1 MTRKSNKK
9 NIVKAFSFCSIFLY
23 SFFLISLHTGFIESY
38 TLFFSDS
45 NKPGEF
51 SLFGDLLSVIYS
63 FENIFSE
70 DTLLKLR
77 VPENWIYENP
87 YNAPLYGNEIQ
98 MIWSQTP
105 LNIIFLISSGHLA
118 NLIGINFLVIVF
130 IYTICMLIFF
140 YKSFKTALKKDLNLL
155 FILFSFPF
163 LFLLERGNI
172 LAGIGGI
179 FIYLLFKNFIINDEL
194 NAVDLLF
201 FIIACS
207 IRPNYLLFGLLF
219 LFKKDLKFSI
229 LEFVKVGTAF
239 IGVNSIFL
247 FFASKLFPGYKF
259 ETFLFMVREHTVG
272 TIRFQPWN
280 SSLHG
285 FIHNLFYHSREYFE
299 IIFRPQLIVR
309 FEELIIG
316 EGLNKLILIFY
327 IALLIFVFFNL
338 KKRQIDKISFVVIL
352 ACVTAL
358 STSPYYAYHL
368 IIFIFLFFVI
378 YESENPRNL
387 SFLQLA
393 LIGLI
398 LLPKLNSYLPLFNV
412 YTLAN
417 VVFLNLLLFIS
428 IFSKKRIY

>member
-1 MTRKSNKK
+1 MTRKYNKK
-9 NIVKAFSFCSIFLY
+9 NIVKVFSFCSIILY
-23 SFFLISLHTGFIESY
+23 SFFLISIHTEFIKSY
-38 TLFFSDS
+38 TLFYSDS

-63 FENIFSE
+63 FDNIFSE
-70 DTLLKLR
+70 DTLLKLG
-77 VPENWIYENP
+77 VPENWIYYNP
-87 YNAPLYGNEIQ
+87 YNFPLYGNEIQ

-105 LNIIFLISSGHLA
+105 LNIIFLIGSGHLA
-118 NLIGINFLVIVF
+118 NLIGINFLVIFF

-194 NAVDLLF
+194 DSVDLFF

-207 IRPNYLLFGLLF
+207 IRPNYLVFGLLF

-259 ETFLFMVREHTVG
+259 ESFVFMVREHTVG

-285 FIHNLFYHSREYFE
+285 FLHNLFYSSREYFE
-299 IIFRPQLIVR
+299 IIFRQQLILR
-309 FEELIIG
+309 IEELIIG
-316 EGLNKLILIFY
+316 EGLNNLILIFY
-327 IALLIFVFFNL
+327 IGLLFFAFFNA
-338 KKRQIDKISFVVIL
+338 KKRQLDKISFVAIL
-352 ACVTAL
+352 ASVTAL
-358 STSPYYAYHL
+358 STSPYFNYHL
-368 IIFIFLFFVI
+368 IIFIFLFLVI
-378 YESENPRNL
+378 YDSEISRNI
-387 SFLQLA
+387 SFLQLT
-393 LIGLI
+393 LIALI
-398 LLPKLNSYLPLFNV
+398 LLPKLNSYLPVFNV
-412 YTLAN
+412 STLFN
-417 VVFLNLLLFIS
+417 VVFLNLLLFVS
-428 IFSKKRIY
+428 IFSKKRIH